1 MTTVNADSVVPSR
14 VQNAAHLV
22 LPFPRP
28 GVPGMG
34 RVIIHEGTETARLW
48 RRHFPTPAPL
58 GGRFVAQPFER
69 FLTYADRA
77 LAAGGIDLTP
87 RAFP

>member
-1 MTTVNADSVVPSR
+1 MTTVNAYPVVPSR
-14 VQNAAHLV
+14 LQNGAHLA
-22 LPFPRP
+22 LPFPNL

-34 RVIIHEGTETARLW
+34 RVIIYEGTETARLW
-48 RRHFPTPAPL
+48 RRHFPTPASL
-58 GGRFVAQPFER
+58 GGRFVTQPFER

-87 RAFP
+87 RVFP